1 MQFCTWEGGIPAK
14 MHAEMDWLES
24 SFAEKNLGALV
35 GQQTMS
41 YEYEPTLCWGRED
54 GQQQLGLY

>member
-1 MQFCTWEGGIPAK
+1 